1 MQKWCGVVEWRR
13 EEGFNARIQTCGHNR
28 RLHMMHLD
36 EDIQEAELILTFTF
50 ENPRFTEADIDGLCK
65 VE

>member
-1 MQKWCGVVEWRR
+1 
-13 EEGFNARIQTCGHNR
+13 
-28 RLHMMHLD
+28 MHLD

-50 ENPRFTEADIDGLCK
+50 ENPRFTEADFDGLCK